1 MAQGSELLDETKE
14 ILDKQNTL
22 CKSLIAEKNN
32 LINELNSEIKAKDEH
47 YVRELK
53 KRTEDIDLLAERME
67 SQIKV
72 MQRTYRDEITAIE
85 NAFLDQRE
93 KLIAEQ
99 NEEWEL
105 LMHEIK
111 QKQINY
117 LKQTEEQAIENE
129 KEFYDLRTKY
139 SEEFNELK
147 LTLDAE
153 VETFENQLQKLKP
166 IHHLNI
172 EKLNYNYEIL
182 KRRDEENTILKS
194 NQKRRITRLQ
204 SRLNNLRRKS
214 TKQEQQF
221 SAENEQISKDYKGRM
236 ENYSDIQKK
245 FKSMIGSVQKS
256 FHDIWIMNE
265 QNLKKLSHRLL
276 EAHRVIT
283 EQQLGLTWN
292 PPDVSFM
299 ENVGPLKQATSKPPA
314 VIAMELA
321 LQPDQKPI
329 LNSQNEILENNNTTI
344 PTRLRDVA
352 PKTVLEFLHLLCY
365 EPEFLIDKDMKSI
378 LESLGYEEQLLLRL
392 DTILNALGVQ
402 NEEDLNLLFTYFIQ
416 QSKDDESQLQ
426 RLPLKSES
434 IEKSS
439 SNYTCLQSLQK
450 LSDKLMKTVKFEP
463 DEGDKVQPTIDKKCS
478 IKTEHVTDQSDDESK
493 TDESSIS
500 HEPPKKY
507 TLQWNLISP
516 NHVIEAIYEFTE
528 DLRQQRQSSN
538 DHDTDSVKNSKE
550 PDIIPLKDK
559 LKNNLQ
565 SIKTNESCSLNK
577 KETKQPFDLNK
588 IDIFFEDS
596 IRDDSQD
603 LAYWNKYQ

>member
-221 SAENEQISKDYKGRM
+221 STENEQISKDYKGRM

-344 PTRLRDVA
+344 PTRLREVA

-378 LESLGYEEQLLLRL
+378 LDSLGYEEQLLLRL

-463 DEGDKVQPTIDKKCS
+463 DDGNKVQSTIDKKCS

-538 DHDTDSVKNSKE
+538 DHDTDRVKTSKE